1 MPLVISPLF
10 VALLVV
16 IQFGLTAFVGAY
28 RVKSGIDFLDGG
40 DVTMTRRMRAHG
52 NFTETIPIALIA
64 MILAELSGAPAM
76 LLWGGGA
83 ALVLGRLIHVHA
95 IVTRGMAPGR
105 GIGMAMTFLAMFC
118 FAGFLAWHFWGA
130 GAAV

>member
-1 MPLVISPLF
+1 MSLMISPLF
-10 VALLVV
+10 VAFLVV

-40 DVTMTRRMRAHG
+40 NVTMTRRMRAHG

-64 MILAELSGAPAM
+64 MALAELSGAPAA
-76 LLWGGGA
+76 LLWGGGTLL
-83 ALVLGRLIHVHA
+83 LVGRLIHAHA

-105 GIGMAMTFLAMFC
+105 AIGMAMTFLAMFS
-118 FAGFLAWHFWGA
+118 FAAFLLWHAWGLA
-130 GAAV
+130 GAS

>member
-1 MPLVISPLF
+1 MSLIISPLF

-64 MILAELSGAPAM
+64 MALAELGGAPAA

-83 ALVLGRLIHVHA
+83 LLVVGRLIHVHA

-105 GIGMAMTFLAMFC
+105 AIGMAMTFLAMLS
-118 FAGFLAWHFWGA
+118 FAAFLLWQASGA
-130 GAAV
+130 GAAS